1 MSSFN
6 ISNRFIGENNPVYFI
21 ADIAANHDGDL
32 SRAKDLISMA
42 KEMGADAVK
51 FQHFRAKKIVSDYGF
66 KNMNSK
72 LSHQSQWK
80 KSVVEVYDDA
90 SLDWTWTDELYNH
103 CIKENIHFFSSPY
116 DFEVVDMLDRYV
128 PAYKVGSGD
137 VNWNEMLVHIAK
149 KNKPVI
155 IATGATELSE
165 VISAR
170 DAILPYNKQ
179 LAILQCNTNYT
190 GSLENFR
197 YISLN
202 VLKSY
207 KQLFP
212 ESVIGLSDHTPGNST
227 VLGAVALG
235 ARIIEKHLTDDNNR
249 VGPDHPFSMNPT
261 SWKDMVDRTRE
272 LELSMGNI
280 IKRVEENEKD
290 TVVVQRRCLR
300 ASRELK
306 AGETIKRSDIEV
318 LRPAT
323 PGAYSPNEIDKI
335 LGKIVVRDMD
345 FGEDF
350 RPGSV
355 MKC

>member
-1 MSSFN
+1 MSGFKILDRN
-6 ISNRFIGENNPVYFI
+6 IDENSPVYFI

-42 KEMGADAVK
+42 KEKGADAVK

-66 KNMNSK
+66 THMKSK
-72 LSHQSQWK
+72 LSHQSKWK

-90 SLDWTWTDELYNH
+90 SLDWTWTEELYKH
-103 CIKENIHFFSSPY
+103 CINEDIHFFSSPY
-116 DFEVVDMLDRYV
+116 DFEVVDMLDKFV

-137 VNWNEMLVHIAK
+137 INWNEILVHIAK

-155 IATGATELSE
+155 IATGATSLNE
-165 VISAR
+165 VIVAR
-170 DAILPYNKQ
+170 DAILPFNSQ

-190 GSLENFR
+190 GSLENFK

-207 KQLFP
+207 RQLFP
-212 ESVIGLSDHTPGNST
+212 ESVIGLSDHTPGHAT

-235 ARIIEKHLTDDNNR
+235 AKIIEKHLTDDNKR
-249 VGPDHPFSMNPT
+249 KGPDHPFSMNPQ

-272 LELSMGNI
+272 LEYSLGST
-280 IKRVEENEKD
+280 IKRVEDNEKD
-290 TVVVQRRCLR
+290 TVIVQRRCLR
-300 ASRELK
+300 ASRDIK
-306 AGETIKRSDIEV
+306 AGEVIKRSDIEV

-323 PGAYSPNEIDKI
+323 SGAYSPNDIEKIIGKKLNIDMVY
-335 LGKIVVRDMD
+335 GQ
-345 FGEDF
+345 DF
-350 RPGSV
+350 RPEGV
-355 MKC
+355 C